1 MQRRMQ
7 QTTSF
12 VGALKRCLK
21 ARGLTYADLARAL
34 GLSEATV
41 KRCFSLES
49 LTLQRTEQIL
59 TVLDMTMLDVAKLAA
74 APSVDAP
81 AQLTIEQEKALAERP
96 RLFSF
101 FHLLLF
107 GHTAAKIVKEYD
119 ICKEEAAASLRT
131 LERLQ
136 LLEVMP
142 RDKVRLLVTKNLI
155 WRPQGPLRQAYD
167 QSIRERFLD
176 NPFAG
181 NQQFRKFAT
190 RRLSQSSQALLLRK
204 IKRLVADMD
213 SLSEVDSIHG
223 GDGDGSDDAV
233 VSGLLVAFRSFE
245 LDNLLDLQK
254 RRAVRTNSSA

>member
-74 APSVDAP
+74 APSADAP
-81 AQLTIEQEKALAERP
+81 AQLSLEQEKALAESP

-119 ICKEEAAASLRT
+119 IGKEEAAASLRT

-136 LLEVMP
+136 LLELMP
-142 RDKVRLLVTKNLI
+142 RERVRILVTKNLI

-167 QSIRERFLD
+167 QPIRERFLD

-213 SLSEVDSIHG
+213 SLSEVDSIN

-254 RRAVRTNSSA
+254 RRAVRTASSA